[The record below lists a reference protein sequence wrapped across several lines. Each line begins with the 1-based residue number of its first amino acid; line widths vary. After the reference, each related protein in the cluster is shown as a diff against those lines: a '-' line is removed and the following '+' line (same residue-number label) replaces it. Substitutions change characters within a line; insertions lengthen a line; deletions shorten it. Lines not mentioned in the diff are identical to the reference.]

1 MWHILTASVC
11 LMLGWA
17 AKSYFGPFTAVEQAI
32 VSEYRRFG
40 TVSVISSGTGAT
52 VQAVP
57 KAHDLH
63 HEG

>member
-1 MWHILTASVC
+1 MWHLLTAIVC
-11 LMLGWA
+11 FTLGWFG
-17 AKSYFGPFTAVEQAI
+17 KGYFGSFSAVEQAI

-63 HEG
+63 HEV